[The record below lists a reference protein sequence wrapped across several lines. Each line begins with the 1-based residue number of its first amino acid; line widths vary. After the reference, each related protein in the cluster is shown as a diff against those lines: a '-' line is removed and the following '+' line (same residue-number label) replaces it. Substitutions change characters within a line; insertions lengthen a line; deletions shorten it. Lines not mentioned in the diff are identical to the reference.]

1 VTTSA
6 LQDAAALV
14 GRAHECGLRVL
25 GAAVAGG
32 SAAPAT
38 RGAEP
43 ARVAARVD
51 ELAAQLRGLAAAG
64 YLGSVGGAA
73 LVADLETLAG
83 ALRGADPAAI
93 RPATERV
100 GDAVRRIAAGL
111 VTRPGDVIDG
121 ADGADGTDG
130 AGASGIGTAER
141 DRSAAIA
148 HLQVQ
153 EAVYRSAIAA
163 TGRVVPARLAE
174 FLR

>member
-1 VTTSA
+1 MTTSA

-25 GAAVAGG
+25 GAAVADG

-111 VTRPGDVIDG
+111 VTRPRDVIDG
-121 ADGADGTDG
+121 TDGTDG
-130 AGASGIGTAER
+130 AGASGIGTAKR

-163 TGRVVPARLAE
+163 TGRVVPAGLAE

>member
-1 VTTSA
+1 MTTSA

-121 ADGADGTDG
+121 ADGT
-130 AGASGIGTAER
+130 GASGIGTAER

>member
-1 VTTSA
+1 MTTSA

-43 ARVAARVD
+43 TRVAARVD

-121 ADGADGTDG
+121 ADGTDG

>member
-1 VTTSA
+1 MTTSA

-25 GAAVAGG
+25 GAAVADG

-121 ADGADGTDG
+121 TDG